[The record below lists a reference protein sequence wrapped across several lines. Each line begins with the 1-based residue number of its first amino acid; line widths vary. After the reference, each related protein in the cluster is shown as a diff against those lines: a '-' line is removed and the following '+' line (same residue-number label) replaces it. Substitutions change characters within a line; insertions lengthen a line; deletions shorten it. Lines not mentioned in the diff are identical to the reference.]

1 MTGEKLDSKSGI
13 GFFHLIDW
21 TGKSQKKS
29 FGHGNASMGKSIFL
43 VLHDKAILFGINK
56 PYHLSLQRKEFRGR

>member
-56 PYHLSLQRKEFRGR
+56 P